1 MSQEETQTKK
11 DAIFTK
17 IEKLKKNKE
26 DFKIN
31 VEKLFSDFK
40 IESFNPLFEQLKVDI
55 NYKFDDYINNAE
67 GKLSKSNDD
76 VNTALSNL
84 QKEIE
89 EIVKEGLES
98 YKSLS
103 EKLKSKIELE
113 TTKIKGVIIEINSK
127 LREFY
132 FENKITKEKDL
143 SFKTLSESLAISLA
157 SIGGVAG
164 IVCGIGIGV
173 GVSLAQCLA
182 GGFYLGTSFGGI
194 GAIFGGLVS
203 LAGYGIHKLWKSFH
217 KKEDLIELT
226 QKAQTQF
233 LSDYEEFLSKTRKKF
248 DEDKKKIIDDICNSV
263 DQYIVRLE
271 NKITDL
277 DDE

>member
-11 DAIFTK
+11 DAIITK

-40 IESFNPLFEQLKVDI
+40 VESFNPLFDQLKVDI
-55 NYKFDDYINNAE
+55 NYKFNDYINNAE

-89 EIVKEGLES
+89 SIVKEGMES

-103 EKLKSKIELE
+103 EKLKSKIDLE
-113 TTKIKGVIIEINSK
+113 TAKIKGVIIEINSK
-127 LREFY
+127 LREFD
-132 FENKITKEKDL
+132 FENQVDKGKEL
-143 SFKTLSESLAISLA
+143 SLKKLSEPLAIGLG
-157 SIGGVAG
+157 SIGGVTG
-164 IVCGIGIGV
+164 IAIGIGIGYGLAESITAGFFFGTGF
-173 GVSLAQCLA
+173 GVLGALA
-182 GGFYLGTSFGGI
+182 GGVLG
-194 GAIFGGLVS
+194 
-203 LAGYGIHKLWKSFH
+203 LAGFGIQKLWKNFH

-226 QKAQTQF
+226 QKAQAQF
-233 LSDYEEFLSKTRKKF
+233 LSKYEEFLSNTRKKF
-248 DEDKKKIIDDICNSV
+248 DEDKKRIIDDICNSV
-263 DQYIVRLE
+263 EHYILRLE
-271 NKITDL
+271 TNINDL

>member
-55 NYKFDDYINNAE
+55 NYKFNDYINNAE

-103 EKLKSKIELE
+103 QKLKSKIDLE
-113 TTKIKGVIIEINSK
+113 TAKIKGVIFEINSK

-132 FENKITKEKDL
+132 FENKITKEKEL
-143 SFKTLSESLAISLA
+143 SLKTLSESLAISLA

-164 IVCGIGIGV
+164 IVFGIGF
-173 GVSLAQCLA
+173 GVSLAECLA
-182 GGFYLGTSFGGI
+182 GGFFLGTSFGGI

-203 LAGYGIHKLWKSFH
+203 LAGYGIHKLWKIFH

-226 QKAQTQF
+226 QKAQAQF
-233 LSDYEEFLSKTRKKF
+233 LSKYEEFLSKTRKKF

>member
-11 DAIFTK
+11 DAIVTK

-31 VEKLFSDFK
+31 VEKLFSEFK
-40 IESFNPLFEQLKVDI
+40 IESFNPLLDQLKVDI
-55 NYKFDDYINNAE
+55 NYKFNDYISNAE

-89 EIVKEGLES
+89 EIVKESLES

-113 TTKIKGVIIEINSK
+113 TAKIKGVFIEINSK
-127 LREFY
+127 LREFNL
-132 FENKITKEKDL
+132 ENQITKEKEL
-143 SFKTLSESLAISLA
+143 SLKTLSESLAIGFA
-157 SIGGVAG
+157 GIGGVAG
-164 IVCGIGIGV
+164 IVFGV
-173 GVSLAQCLA
+173 GVNIGFVECLT
-182 GGFYLGTSFGGI
+182 GGFFLGTGFGGI
-194 GAIFGGLVS
+194 GAIFGGVIS
-203 LAGYGIHKLWKSFH
+203 LAGFGIHKLWKNFH

-233 LSDYEEFLSKTRKKF
+233 LSKYEEFLLKTRKKF
-248 DEDKKKIIDDICNSV
+248 DEDKKKIIDGICNSIEN
-263 DQYIVRLE
+263 YILKLE
-271 NKITDL
+271 NKINDL
-277 DDE
+277 EDE

>member
-55 NYKFDDYINNAE
+55 NYKFNDYINNAE

-103 EKLKSKIELE
+103 EKLKSKIDLE
-113 TTKIKGVIIEINSK
+113 TAKIKGVIIEINSK
-127 LREFY
+127 LREFN
-132 FENKITKEKDL
+132 FESQIAKDKEL
-143 SFKTLSESLAISLA
+143 SLKKLSEPLAIGFGG
-157 SIGGVAG
+157 IGGVTG
-164 IVCGIGIGV
+164 IAIGIGIGY
-173 GVSLAQCLA
+173 GLADTVAA
-182 GGFYLGTSFGGI
+182 GFVFGTSFGVLGVVV
-194 GAIFGGLVS
+194 GGVVG
-203 LAGYGIHKLWKSFH
+203 LAGFGIQKLWKNFH

-233 LSDYEEFLSKTRKKF
+233 LSKYEEFLSNTRKKF

-263 DQYIVRLE
+263 EHYILRLE
-271 NKITDL
+271 NKITDF